1 MSGSLHRR
9 SPDGGPALR
18 KYSAIAALLAGLVL
32 VRLGVNASAS
42 TVRAETGL
50 FAVPLV
56 VIAAYSLVALAGL
69 GAVYAVYA
77 AGRDERLDG
86 FELVEA
92 GLAAAAF
99 VFVGVYV
106 VLGPTA
112 PDVSAATVLL
122 PGGYAIGLGALAVG
136 YARVADLDLPVS
148 PPTRDGWLLTGL
160 AVAVVAV
167 TAALVTAGATVVG
180 WPDSPAA
187 AFGYSPALDATSF
200 VLTTVIPMTLSGV
213 GAALLFNGAVQTAL
227 RRHRSP
233 AAAAGAVTL
242 LAFGA
247 DWSLAVVPVALTP
260 VLGPV
265 PAAFRGAAALA
276 ALVPAV
282 VVVLA
287 VAVAYGRL
295 WDARTPRSA
304 DGRTTIVPAGAGVV
318 LTVAVTFAT
327 AAFVG
332 NSVGPA
338 TVNYPV
344 AIGVAAVAAERTRSV
359 WAPAIVYAAH
369 GVAIELLAYYVLS
382 GSAGDGGVTV
392 LSALL

>member
-1 MSGSLHRR
+1 M
-9 SPDGGPALR
+9 
-18 KYSAIAALLAGLVL
+18 
-32 VRLGVNASAS
+32 
-42 TVRAETGL
+42 
-50 FAVPLV
+50 

-265 PAAFRGAAALA
+265 PAAFRGPRPSPRSSPQSWSCWRLRSRTDGSGTREPRGRPTAERRSSPP
-276 ALVPAV
+276 VPASSSPSPSRSLRRRSSGTASV
-282 VVVLA
+282 PQRSTTPSPSA
-287 VAVAYGRL
+287 SRRSPQNAPGRCGHRL
-295 WDARTPRSA
+295 SSTP
-304 DGRTTIVPAGAGVV
+304 
-318 LTVAVTFAT
+318 LTA
-327 AAFVG
+327 
-332 NSVGPA
+332 S
-338 TVNYPV
+338 
-344 AIGVAAVAAERTRSV
+344 R
-359 WAPAIVYAAH
+359 
-369 GVAIELLAYYVLS
+369 
-382 GSAGDGGVTV
+382 
-392 LSALL
+392 